1 MIPLA
6 GIVELQKWKSGP
18 GKEAVIF
25 TQTGMMATGTVKE
38 WRTLERFS
46 LLSEEHLIFL
56 CAEIALMNKGYLSL
70 IHEDNY

>member
-18 GKEAVIF
+18 VKEAVIF
-25 TQTGMMATGTVKE
+25 TQTGMLVTGTVKE
-38 WRTLERFS
+38 WRTLERFSS

-56 CAEIALMNKGYLSL
+56 CAEIAVINKGCLSL
-70 IHEDNY
+70 IHQDN